1 MYYILLD
8 FSEVLEFGSYIA
20 LKCPYAKILV
30 ASYTNPIGGG
40 VAQEEDRVE
49 GS

>member
-1 MYYILLD
+1 MYYTLLD
-8 FSEVLEFGSYIA
+8 FSELLEFGSFMS
-20 LKCPYAKILV
+20 LKCPYAKSLV

-40 VAQEEDRVE
+40 VAQDVGAGE